1 MSIESPFLGECITY
15 FIIRLKEG
23 YVNYNERNLLSLSSH
38 FVWHFYCSVHTLLF
52 GGDTDLD
59 VDLDGELDMDVSD
72 IVSFK
77 GLVHFVM
84 GASGWLCIKQSISHS
99 VEWYDYLIALV
110 CGILFVVILYYLYKL
125 CLKLQHQVIPE
136 EGEALVGRVGFISI
150 PNDLPNSHSILLIE
164 INGMLQELPA
174 DFGSESPG
182 SNPGSPTKYSFARE
196 T

>member
-1 MSIESPFLGECITY
+1 MSNVYYLLAAISYGIFLVQ
-15 FIIRLKEG
+15 FI
-23 YVNYNERNLLSLSSH
+23 LS
-38 FVWHFYCSVHTLLF
+38 WF

-59 VDLDGELDMDVSD
+59 VDLDGELDMTVSD

-77 GLVHFVM
+77 GLIHFIM

-150 PNDLPNSHSILLIE
+150 PNELPNSHSILLIE

-174 DFGSESPG
+174 YPED
-182 SNPGSPTKYSFARE
+182 SNKSLKGGQRVRISKFENGKYYFN
-196 T
+196 